1 MSDPAADPIRGEPR
15 SLSPFPPPL
24 WTAGARVPALD
35 GLRGLA
41 ILMVLV
47 MHCFVIVP
55 TPPGIAALDLLK
67 VACSLF
73 FTGVDLFFVLSGFLI
88 GGILLDHQRAPR
100 LLSAFFARRGFRIL
114 PLYALLLLSFVCC
127 REIAPLVAL
136 NRGAYFESP
145 VPVWSYFAMVQN
157 IAMGWVGNVGNYW
170 LSPTWSLGI
179 EEQFYLL
186 MPLLARRFGTR
197 GFVYAAVLAF
207 VLCPL
212 LRVAALLFS
221 GNTVAATF
229 LLPMRADALFAG
241 VLCAVIVRQESA
253 VQLLRRHRSLLG
265 AALLVLAAFLAVLTT
280 RSLSAGAPLM
290 ISVGYT
296 VAAVFFAGTV
306 LWVVLFPDS
315 LAARLCRFGP
325 LCALGVVSYFVYLA
339 HTPVFFVTHWLARG
353 QPPNHL
359 DWTGAAFTVL
369 ALGLTAALAALSW
382 RWLETPLLRLGRRFT
397 YS

>member
-15 SLSPFPPPL
+15 SLSPFPPPFSA
-24 WTAGARVPALD
+24 TGTRIPALD

-47 MHCFVIVP
+47 MHCYVIVP
-55 TPPGIAALDLLK
+55 TPPGIAVLDLLK
-67 VACSLF
+67 LACSLF

-88 GGILLDHQRAPR
+88 GGILLDNQRAPR

-127 REIAPLVAL
+127 RDIASLVAL

-186 MPLLARRFGTR
+186 MPLLAQRFGTR

-241 VLCAVIVRQESA
+241 VLGAVIVRHEPA

-296 VAAVFFAGTV
+296 VAAVFFAGSV
-306 LWVVLFPDS
+306 LWVVLFPAS
-315 LAARLCRFGP
+315 LAARLCRFEP
-325 LCALGVVSYFVYLA
+325 LCAIGVVSYFVYLA

-353 QPPNHL
+353 QPPLHL
-359 DWTGAAFTVL
+359 DWTGAALTVL

>member
-1 MSDPAADPIRGEPR
+1 
-15 SLSPFPPPL
+15 
-24 WTAGARVPALD
+24 
-35 GLRGLA
+35 
-41 ILMVLV
+41 
-47 MHCFVIVP
+47 
-55 TPPGIAALDLLK
+55 
-67 VACSLF
+67 
-73 FTGVDLFFVLSGFLI
+73 
-88 GGILLDHQRAPR
+88 
-100 LLSAFFARRGFRIL
+100 
-114 PLYALLLLSFVCC
+114 
-127 REIAPLVAL
+127 
-136 NRGAYFESP
+136 
-145 VPVWSYFAMVQN
+145 
-157 IAMGWVGNVGNYW
+157 
-170 LSPTWSLGI
+170 
-179 EEQFYLL
+179 
-186 MPLLARRFGTR
+186 
-197 GFVYAAVLAF
+197 VLAF

-241 VLCAVIVRQESA
+241 VLGAVIVRHEPA

-296 VAAVFFAGTV
+296 VAAVFFAGSV
-306 LWVVLFPDS
+306 LWVVLFPAS
-315 LAARLCRFGP
+315 LAARLCRFEP
-325 LCALGVVSYFVYLA
+325 LCAIGVVSYFVYLA

-353 QPPNHL
+353 QPPLHL
-359 DWTGAAFTVL
+359 DWTGAALTVL

>member
-15 SLSPFPPPL
+15 SLSPSPPPF
-24 WTAGARVPALD
+24 WAAGARVPALD

-41 ILMVLV
+41 ILMVLA

-88 GGILLDHQRAPR
+88 GGILLDSQRAPR

-114 PLYALLLLSFVCC
+114 PLYTLLLLSFVCC
-127 REIAPLVAL
+127 REIASLVAL

-157 IAMGWVGNVGNYW
+157 IAMGWVSNVGNYW

-207 VLCPL
+207 VLCQL

-296 VAAVFFAGTV
+296 VAAVFFAGSV
-306 LWVVLFPDS
+306 LWVVLFPAS
-315 LAARLCRFGP
+315 LAARLCRFEP
-325 LCALGVVSYFVYLA
+325 LCAIGVVSYFVYLA

-353 QPPNHL
+353 QPPLHL
-359 DWTGAAFTVL
+359 DWTGAALTVL

>member
-1 MSDPAADPIRGEPR
+1 MSVAAADPTGLAPM
-15 SLSPFPPPL
+15 SAPPSAPPPP
-24 WTAGARVPALD
+24 APAVRIPALD

-47 MHCFVIVP
+47 MHCYVIVP
-55 TPPGIAALDLLK
+55 TPPGIASLDLLK
-67 VACSLF
+67 LACSLF

-88 GGILLDHQRAPR
+88 GGILLDNQGAPR

-114 PLYALLLLSFVCC
+114 PLYALLLLSFVCG
-127 REIAPLVAL
+127 REIASLTAL
-136 NRGAYFESP
+136 SGGAYFESP
-145 VPVWSYFAMVQN
+145 VPVWSYFAMAQN

-186 MPLLARRFGTR
+186 MPLLARRFGAR

-212 LRVAALLFS
+212 LRIAALLFA
-221 GNTVAATF
+221 GNSVAATF

-241 VLCAVIVRQESA
+241 VLCAAIVRHGPA
-253 VQLLRRHRSLLG
+253 VQLLRCHRPIL
-265 AALLVLAAFLAVLTT
+265 AATLASLAAFLAMFTT
-280 RSLSAGAPLM
+280 RGLSAGSPLM
-290 ISVGYT
+290 VSAGYT
-296 VAAVFFAGTV
+296 LAAVFFAGSV

-353 QPPNHL
+353 QPPIHL
-359 DWTGAAFTVL
+359 DWTGAALTVL

-382 RWLETPLLRLGRRFT
+382 RWLETPLLHLGRRFT